1 MLNVAGKNVF
11 FVFVFFCNFG
21 SSCEPEQQVYKGMSA
36 GCIGKAV
43 HLLNHQLLCLKTR
56 QSVVEKY
63 LQMKMVLV
71 SGINSEPKVGIH
83 VIHT

>member
-1 MLNVAGKNVF
+1 
-11 FVFVFFCNFG
+11 
-21 SSCEPEQQVYKGMSA
+21 MSA

-43 HLLNHQLLCLKTR
+43 HLLNHQLLWLNTR

-63 LQMKMVLV
+63 LQMKMVFV

-83 VIHT
+83 VVQT